1 MTAGCNFA
9 CYKSNLQSFMFHAF
23 FSFPP
28 PSQPVLSPPHPF
40 LSFFSPSVCRGSS
53 CPYSKKI
60 PEKKKNTLPCWVFF
74 FFFFFRNQFSTRN
87 KLDIKRK
94 RKEKKKKISCI
105 SLRCSRSSPPPE
117 SQSIFTVILC
127 GRSRIACPLL
137 HLRGSRTP
145 RADETLPSIQMHAE
159 PPCRSTPPW
168 KPERETNELGK
179 WLTSHLR
186 TTEGEAGGLIQAGV
200 WQAGEHSRGR
210 IALTL
215 AQTSLIY

>member
-1 MTAGCNFA
+1 MR
-9 CYKSNLQSFMFHAF
+9 
-23 FSFPP
+23 FSPSPHLPNPFYPP
-28 PSQPVLSPPHPF
+28 PPPLSFIFFPFCLPRIFLSLLQENSWKEEKHSPVLS
-40 LSFFSPSVCRGSS
+40 
-53 CPYSKKI
+53 
-60 PEKKKNTLPCWVFF
+60 FF
-74 FFFFFRNQFSTRN
+74 FFFFFRSQFSTRN

-137 HLRGSRTP
+137 HLCGSRTP

>member
-1 MTAGCNFA
+1 MRFSLLPPLPNPF
-9 CYKSNLQSFMFHAF
+9 YPSPP
-23 FSFPP
+23 FSF
-28 PSQPVLSPPHPF
+28 
-40 LSFFSPSVCRGSS
+40 FFPSVCRGSS

-60 PEKKKNTLPCWVFF
+60 PEKKKNTLPCWGFFFSFF
-74 FFFFFRNQFSTRN
+74 FFFQNQISTSN
-87 KLDIKRK
+87 KLNIKRK
-94 RKEKKKKISCI
+94 REKKRNF
-105 SLRCSRSSPPPE
+105 LRCSRSSPPPE

-145 RADETLPSIQMHAE
+145 RAEETLPSIQMHAE
-159 PPCRSTPPW
+159 PLCRSTPPW
-168 KPERETNELGK
+168 KPERETSELGK

-186 TTEGEAGGLIQAGV
+186 TTEREAGGLIRAGV

>member
-1 MTAGCNFA
+1 MKVFVFIILWTSKLLSASVMVPHCPTQTCTPCPAYGLLG
-9 CYKSNLQSFMFHAF
+9 YGY
-23 FSFPP
+23 
-28 PSQPVLSPPHPF
+28 PSCVLS
-40 LSFFSPSVCRGSS
+40 
-53 CPYSKKI
+53 
-60 PEKKKNTLPCWVFF
+60 FF
-74 FFFFFRNQFSTRN
+74 FFFFFRSQFSTRN